1 MTLTMDDFGAIGDFV
16 SGIAVVISLLYLA
29 RQMHQ
34 ANHAN
39 VATTTNAVSSFFA
52 GLLVQIGENREL
64 CELLLRQGRG
74 EPLDA
79 AARLQVTFV
88 LRGQLVA
95 FENYFNQFRLGF
107 MDRSGWESRRGIVLD
122 ILSNAEARALWDNVL
137 SREQHP
143 AFVREVNQELAQ
155 RDNAR
160 STTRGPGSTA

>member
-1 MTLTMDDFGAIGDFV
+1 MNLTMDDFGAIGDFA
-16 SGIAVVISLLYLA
+16 SGLGVVVSLLYLA
-29 RQMHQ
+29 RQMRQ

-52 GLLVQIGENREL
+52 GLLVQIGENRAL
-64 CELLLRQGRG
+64 CDALLRQGRG
-74 EPLDA
+74 EPLDPVS
-79 AARLQVTFV
+79 RLQVTFV

-95 FENYFNQFRLGF
+95 FENYFNQYRLGF

-122 ILSNAEARALWDNVL
+122 ILSNAEARVMWDTVF

-143 AFVREVNQELAQ
+143 AFVREVNQALAL

-160 STTRGPGSTA
+160 TTTA